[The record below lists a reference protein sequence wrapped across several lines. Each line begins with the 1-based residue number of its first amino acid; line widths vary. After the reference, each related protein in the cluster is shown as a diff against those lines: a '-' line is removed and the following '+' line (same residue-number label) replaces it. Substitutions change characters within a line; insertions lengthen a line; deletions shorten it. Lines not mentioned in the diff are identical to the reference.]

1 MDGDDLRVKAAAHVA
16 DAIRSDT
23 AGDRVTAAASYD
35 AAGATLSSLLESG
48 LASDGDRPSLE
59 RKIEQYT
66 RRAEQ
71 LRTAQLVD
79 ALPDVPDGDTH
90 RAGAAEPRPPAEPPA
105 AAPEA
110 AGAAAAS
117 AAAASA
123 AGERAAG
130 AAAQPAQSSVSTI
143 KAGFENA
150 SAAVARAKELDETY
164 QVSMRLGCA
173 AVATYETAK
182 SLEEDYQLSTKVKE
196 GAVNAYEN
204 AKYIEEEYKVS
215 QNVVEGVK
223 TAAQTAK
230 QLEEEYKVS
239 ERASAAASSLYQQ
252 AVEYER
258 ANRIRERMY
267 AAMEEGWEALKDAAA
282 QAAEYEREH
291 QLAQRAQ
298 AALLEGQERCEMRR
312 CNYHY
317 YYECRVQGFKVKKAV
332 RCGAVTVVVR
342 VEGLGWRSCRLWGFK
357 VKNDTGAVATAG
369 WYACL
374 V

>member
-164 QVSMRLGCA
+164 QVA
-173 AVATYETAK
+173 
-182 SLEEDYQLSTKVKE
+182 STVHTP
-196 GAVNAYEN
+196 A
-204 AKYIEEEYKVS
+204 
-215 QNVVEGVK
+215 
-223 TAAQTAK
+223 
-230 QLEEEYKVS
+230 
-239 ERASAAASSLYQQ
+239 RA
-252 AVEYER
+252 R
-258 ANRIRERMY
+258 A
-267 AAMEEGWEALKDAAA
+267 
-282 QAAEYEREH
+282 
-291 QLAQRAQ
+291 LAQRNARMR
-298 AALLEGQERCEMRR
+298 AGSLTRTPPAGQHE
-312 CNYHY
+312 
-317 YYECRVQGFKVKKAV
+317 
-332 RCGAVTVVVR
+332 VR
-342 VEGLGWRSCRLWGFK
+342 VCDCGD
-357 VKNDTGAVATAG
+357 V
-369 WYACL
+369 
-374 V
+374 